1 MGRYPDGSADVY
13 TMTLPTPR
21 AYNYWRNTAPALA
34 AITNRVVLLGETVSV
49 ACAAHDPDVP
59 PQSLTFSLGAGAP
72 AGATVTPNTGEFRW
86 KPYLAPSTNAVTL
99 VVADSGSP
107 SLSASRTFTVTVLPV
122 PGLLDVRAH
131 GNQLEF
137 ATPSLAGRF
146 YQLEYKS
153 DPAAPNWIALGDAVA
168 GTGAPL
174 NMSVQIDLSTNGFFR
189 VRIINPMD

>member
-1 MGRYPDGSADVY
+1 
-13 TMTLPTPR
+13 
-21 AYNYWRNTAPALA
+21 
-34 AITNRVVLLGETVSV
+34 
-49 ACAAHDPDVP
+49 
-59 PQSLTFSLGAGAP
+59 
-72 AGATVTPNTGEFRW
+72 VTPNTGEFRW
-86 KPYLAPSTNAVTL
+86 KTDVAPSTNVVTL

-122 PGLLDVRAH
+122 PGLLDLRAH